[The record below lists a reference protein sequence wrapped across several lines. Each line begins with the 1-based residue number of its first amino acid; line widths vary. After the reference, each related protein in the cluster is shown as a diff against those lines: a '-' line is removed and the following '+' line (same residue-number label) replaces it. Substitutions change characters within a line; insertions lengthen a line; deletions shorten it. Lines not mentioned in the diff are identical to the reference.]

1 MGRTFIKPTQEER
14 EIAVKLKL
22 NPLSHV
28 VKDKRIVLIDDSIV
42 RGTTSRNLIQ
52 NLRNAG
58 AKEIHMRIT
67 APPVK
72 YSCYY
77 GIDTPSRKNLIAA
90 SKYRRDKRAYWS
102 GQSGFHFHRRYD

>member
-1 MGRTFIKPTQEER
+1 MIKASR
-14 EIAVKLKL
+14 
-22 NPLSHV
+22 NF
-28 VKDKRIVLIDDSIV
+28 
-42 RGTTSRNLIQ
+42 GSRNLIQ

-90 SKYRRDKRAYWS
+90 SMSIEEIKELIGADSLAFISIEGMTEAARIGGDKLCKACFDGLYPV
-102 GQSGFHFHRRYD
+102 DPCLV